1 MPRAKDLDI
10 IAPDDFTP
18 TPKPKKSKPTPKTT
32 LKTSAKT
39 PPKPKKPKKISKP
52 TLSRD
57 LKFRQKVYQ
66 LIQGTTKN
74 SLSSFLARPKVF
86 TFNARDD
93 DEEIILVLRRH
104 WLTNFPWIITAI
116 FMVFA
121 PLLLLSFSIWNIFPP
136 NYRLILV
143 LFWYL
148 LTFATAFENF
158 LSWYFNVFILTEE
171 RVIDID
177 FFNLLDKKMSEAKIS
192 MIQDVTSKTRGIS
205 QTLFNYGSVL
215 IQTASEIPLIK
226 IDRIPNPDLV
236 LQVLQQ
242 MRSEEE
248 QEALDGRLK

>member
-1 MPRAKDLDI
+1 MTRAKDLDN

-18 TPKPKKSKPTPKTT
+18 ILKIKKPKPVTKNTSKLSAKSSPKPKKIKP
-32 LKTSAKT
+32 
-39 PPKPKKPKKISKP
+39 ISKP
-52 TLSRD
+52 TLSRN

-66 LIQGTTKN
+66 LIQGITK
-74 SLSSFLARPKVF
+74 SPLSSFLARPKVF
-86 TFNARDD
+86 TFDARDD

-104 WLTNFPWIITAI
+104 WLTNASWIITAI
-116 FMVFA
+116 LMIFA
-121 PLLLLSFSIWNIFPP
+121 PLFLLSFSLWGIFPP
-136 NYRLILV
+136 NYRLILAV
-143 LFWYL
+143 FWYL
-148 LTFATAFENF
+148 LTFAIAFENF

-177 FFNLLDKKMSEAKIS
+177 FYNLLDKKMSEAKIS
-192 MIQDVTSKTRGIS
+192 MIQDVTSKTSGLS
-205 QTLFNYGSVL
+205 QTLFNYGTIL